1 MFERAKNTFFSARM
15 LELDSLAFLEKLSNI
30 QRETMCYY
38 EQQYYKNIS
47 YITITNNNVLFTIPN
62 FTFTIPHN
70 FL

>member
-15 LELDSLAFLEKLSNI
+15 LDLDSLTFLEKLSNI
-30 QRETMCYY
+30 QRETIWYY

-47 YITITNNNVLFTIPN
+47 YITIANKNVLFTIPN